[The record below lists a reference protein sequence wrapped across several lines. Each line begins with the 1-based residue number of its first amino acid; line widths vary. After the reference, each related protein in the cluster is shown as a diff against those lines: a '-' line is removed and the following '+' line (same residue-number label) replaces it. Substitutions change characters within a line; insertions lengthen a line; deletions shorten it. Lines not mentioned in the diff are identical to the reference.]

1 MRAVSAN
8 LVLKC
13 PVVFSRWLPTFPD
26 ATKQPSVKSEQDAVC
41 ALWLSS
47 HTAFCFYSENEGE
60 VDRMEDNKVTLA
72 IPLRYEVA
80 LTVHG

>member
-26 ATKQPSVKSEQDAVC
+26 ATKQPSIKSAQDVVC
-41 ALWLSS
+41 AL
-47 HTAFCFYSENEGE
+47 CG
-60 VDRMEDNKVTLA
+60 
-72 IPLRYEVA
+72 
-80 LTVHG
+80 